1 MSSPPPRDWRSQ
13 VQQGLGEGEVVGEAK
28 SHYYNLLLAIHDQA
42 EKQRVP
48 FTVLM
53 IDIMSDFLKSKG
65 ITVEQQP

>member
-1 MSSPPPRDWRSQ
+1 MSSPPPKGWQNQ

-28 SHYYNLLLAIHDQA
+28 SHYYNLLLSIHDQA

-53 IDIMSDFLKSKG
+53 IDIMEDYLKGRGVK
-65 ITVEQQP
+65 VERQP